1 VKKTKRKLKEPDK
14 AAAEGPGT
22 AGRQEYRMMTVA
34 LIREPEGVDMVEV
47 AFSESARFYRLL
59 RTHSEFERIFRELL
73 RAKENRQP
81 IRVSMESPQSDLIA
95 DVKP

>member
-1 VKKTKRKLKEPDK
+1 
-14 AAAEGPGT
+14 
-22 AGRQEYRMMTVA
+22 MTVA
-34 LIREPEGVDMVEV
+34 LIRELKEAEAVEF

-59 RTHSEFERIFRELL
+59 RTHSEFERIFRELR

-81 IRVSMESPQSDLIA
+81 IRVLMESPQSDLIA